1 MGKTY
6 GLVLAAGKGTRM
18 KTEMPK
24 CAYPILKK
32 PMIEYIVEKLE
43 KTKIDEIVVVVGH
56 KKEIIMDILGN
67 RVKYAEQVEQLGTGH
82 AALSAESILADKEGV
97 TFILPGDM
105 PLMNI
110 KLTDKL
116 LKAHE
121 EMGNDLTVVSMIFEN
136 PKSYGRI
143 VRDRYGSIA
152 GIVEDKDCTG
162 EQKKIQ
168 EVNSGVY
175 VIDNRAL
182 FKVLKTIQKNERKGE
197 YYLTDIV
204 ALMKH
209 DYKIGSFVVR
219 DAYQMMGVNDLYSVS
234 IAERYLR
241 DEINKNHMLNGV
253 EMVSPN
259 TITIGHNVIIEP
271 GVTIYPNTTI
281 TGDSVIREHAII
293 GPNTEIH
300 NGNID
305 EYAEVKHSLV
315 YDSTVGE
322 HTTVGPFAHL
332 RNHANI
338 GAHNRV
344 GNFVEVK
351 NSTTGDGTKAAHLS
365 YIGDA
370 EVGSNVNFG
379 CGSITVNYDGVNKH
393 KTIIGDDVFIGCNVN
408 MVAPL
413 TIESEV
419 FIAAGSTVT
428 ENVPKGSLSIARNHQ
443 VNKAD
448 YYHNLIKPKPKP
460 EK

>member
-1 MGKTY
+1 MSKIY

-24 CAYPILKK
+24 CAYSILKK

-43 KTKIDEIVVVVGH
+43 KTRIDETVVVVGH
-56 KKEIIMDILGN
+56 KKDVIMDILGD
-67 RVKYAEQVEQLGTGH
+67 RVKYAEQTEQLGTGH

-97 TFILPGDM
+97 TLILPGDM

-121 EMGNDLTVVSMIFEN
+121 EMGNDLTVVSMVFDN

-143 VRDRYGSIA
+143 VRDKYGAIA
-152 GIVEDKDCTG
+152 AIIEDKDCTG

-175 VIDNRAL
+175 VIDNQSL
-182 FKVLKTIQKNERKGE
+182 FKVLKSIQRNERKGE

-209 DYKIGSFVVR
+209 DYKLGSFVVR

-259 TITIGHNVIIEP
+259 TSTIGHNVIIEP

-281 TGDSVIREHAII
+281 TGNSTIREGAII

-305 EYAEVKHSLV
+305 EYAEVKHSLI
-315 YDSTVGE
+315 YDSTVGA

-338 GAHNRV
+338 GPYNRV

-351 NSTTGDGTKAAHLS
+351 NSITGEGTKAAHLS

-413 TIESEV
+413 KIEDQV

-428 ENVPKGSLSIARNHQ
+428 EDVPKGSLSIARNYQ

-448 YYHNLIKPKPKP
+448 YYNNLIKPKPKP